1 MPQSQHHANTTLP
14 ARLHG
19 ADRAL
24 TISLRLLQFRIVD
37 RLRDATNLPDL
48 SVGRCRWKTRDS
60 GQTRR
65 WCRGASAVLAVT
77 SRTGAAF
84 LAVHD
89 GHLVSNGNPVDQIY
103 MESPGG
109 SEFETIVVNMC
120 TADNSDPDPAGTDSV
135 PFSNDN
141 TGNHLPSFA
150 HLSTSNIWSLTA
162 KVGLGKGVILTLG
175 MSFTSSRLTPL

>member
-1 MPQSQHHANTTLP
+1 
-14 ARLHG
+14 
-19 ADRAL
+19 
-24 TISLRLLQFRIVD
+24 
-37 RLRDATNLPDL
+37 
-48 SVGRCRWKTRDS
+48 
-60 GQTRR
+60 
-65 WCRGASAVLAVT
+65 
-77 SRTGAAF
+77 
-84 LAVHD
+84 
-89 GHLVSNGNPVDQIY
+89 

-120 TADNSDPDPAGTDSV
+120 TADNSDPDPAGTASV